1 MSSNSR
7 FAVAVHTVTLL
18 ALSDGPVSSSAIAG
32 SVSTNPVVIRRILGA
47 LHQAGL
53 VHTQLGPEG
62 GAVLAQRPEDITL
75 LDVYRATGQSDLF
88 ALPAHQPNPL
98 CPCGRNIQPVLIPV
112 LEQAEDAVQ
121 TTLAAVTVADL
132 VDQIRQREHVS

>member
-18 ALSDGPVSSSAIAG
+18 ALSDGPVSSTAIAG

-75 LDVYRATGQSDLF
+75 LDVYRATGQSELF
-88 ALPAHQPNPL
+88 ALPAHGPNHL
-98 CPCGRNIQPVLIPV
+98 CACGRNIQPVLIPV
-112 LEQAEDAVQ
+112 LERAENVVQ
-121 TTLAAVTVADL
+121 TTLAGVTIADL
-132 VDQIRQREHVS
+132 AGEIRQREHLC